1 MLWFYLGYDLFDKS
15 LKLTE
20 LFEAL
25 CERVTRQVSKPSF
38 AADVLEKKG
47 FLTIVKSIR
56 LLKKEEIVKNS
67 REPFQWAK
75 GIKPGDVTGIE
86 VRLTPENDKIE
97 VICT

>member
-47 FLTIVKSIR
+47 ISNNSKKYKIVKKR
-56 LLKKEEIVKNS
+56 RDRKK
-67 REPFQWAK
+67 
-75 GIKPGDVTGIE
+75 
-86 VRLTPENDKIE
+86 
-97 VICT
+97 